1 MAAST
6 RRGAAAVQDTA
17 AVSFSGGAASF
28 SRLDGAAQGQR
39 PPLLPGEVRRPKDDT
54 LLLWRSGIY
63 EAEAVE
69 AATATATAER
79 RADGGAHS
87 ARLACGFF

>member
-1 MAAST
+1 VRQRS
-6 RRGAAAVQDTA
+6 QDTA

-28 SRLDGAAQGQR
+28 SRLDDAAQGQL
-39 PPLLPGEVRRPKDDT
+39 PPLLPGEVRWPKDDA

-63 EAEAVE
+63 EAEAE
-69 AATATATAER
+69 AAAVAAAAMR

>member
-1 MAAST
+1 M
-6 RRGAAAVQDTA
+6 A

-39 PPLLPGEVRRPKDDT
+39 PPLLPGEVRRPKDDA
-54 LLLWRSGIY
+54 LLLWCSGIY
-63 EAEAVE
+63 EAEAEAE
-69 AATATATAER
+69 AAEAATATAER

-87 ARLACGFF
+87 ARLACGFFKKTKVFPEC

>member
-1 MAAST
+1 V
-6 RRGAAAVQDTA
+6 RQRPQDTA

-28 SRLDGAAQGQR
+28 SRLDGAAQGQL
-39 PPLLPGEVRRPKDDT
+39 PPLLPGEVRWPKDDA

-63 EAEAVE
+63 EAEAE
-69 AATATATAER
+69 AAAAATAAAMR